1 MELKAGLLTV
11 RRKQKMFMSS
21 ASELFAQSSSLH
33 RQDARGRALRDPV
46 WTLARRRAHSGFAQ
60 MFR

>member
-1 MELKAGLLTV
+1 MELKAGLISV
-11 RRKQKMFMSS
+11 RRLQKTFMSR

-33 RQDARGRALRDPV
+33 LQAARGSAFRDLV
-46 WTLARRRAHSGFAQ
+46 WTLASRRAHSGFAQ